1 MPRVLLC
8 RTLDYSAR
16 ANASMHTGI
25 KMADVKFTCC
35 DAPKL
40 LQKTVVKLDR
50 DFANCKP
57 ADHQRTS
64 STNDLT

>member
-16 ANASMHTGI
+16 ANTLMHTAM
-25 KMADVKFTCC
+25 KMQEVKFTCC

-50 DFANCKP
+50 DFAKP